1 MNDEN
6 GKVIIASVRTF
17 GDVIHTF
24 VERTHYFGYFMPG
37 FVKHPKNEILNNIL
51 PPIKFEQVDHI
62 VGA

>member
-1 MNDEN
+1 
-6 GKVIIASVRTF
+6 
-17 GDVIHTF
+17 
-24 VERTHYFGYFMPG
+24 MPG